1 MRSFPVDY
9 SRQGGGSTVENV
21 IEEKAVE
28 LLSRAVREGATD
40 LHLNP
45 SGHSYEIQHRKGRG
59 IITASEIPVELGER
73 IISFYKYL
81 SSLDIGERRKP
92 QSGAFSL
99 VFGDALYSFRIS
111 TLPSVNK
118 KESAAIRF
126 QAQEDARP
134 VAELTDD
141 MEAARLLLG
150 AAEKRQGMI
159 FFTGPTGSGKTTTMY
174 SVTRH
179 CAEALGR
186 HVISL
191 EDPVERSQPHLLQI
205 QVNERAGI
213 TYSTGL
219 KAILRHS
226 PDVIMIGEIR
236 DADTAKVAVQAALT
250 GHLVVATV
258 HSKDTVGSL
267 FRMLEFGIQLEEL
280 RQTVYMICAQRLS
293 LGGSGQKAIY
303 EILHGHLLSKAFRC
317 LQEGDPFV
325 MPSELTLDRKEAM
338 RNVPAPYKTVKEN
351 PAPPTGTVPFPGRR
365 ADG

>member
-1 MRSFPVDY
+1 M
-9 SRQGGGSTVENV
+9 ENL
-21 IEEKAVE
+21 IEQKAVE
-28 LLSRAVREGATD
+28 LLGRALGEGATD

-45 SGHSYEIQHRKGRG
+45 SGRTYEIQHRKGRG
-59 IITASEIPVELGER
+59 IITAAEIPVDLGER

-99 VFGDALYSFRIS
+99 RFGESLYSFRIS
-111 TLPSVNK
+111 TLPSVNL

-126 QAQEDARP
+126 QPHEEALP
-134 VAELTDD
+134 VGKLTDD
-141 MEAARLLLG
+141 RESERLLLEAARM
-150 AAEKRQGMI
+150 RQGMV

-213 TYSTGL
+213 TYSAGL

-236 DADTAKVAVQAALT
+236 DSDTAKVAVQAALT

-258 HSKDTVGSL
+258 HSRDTAGSL
-267 FRMLEFGIQLEEL
+267 FRMTEFGIQLEEL
-280 RQTVYMICAQRLS
+280 RQTVAMICAQRLED
-293 LGGSGQKAIY
+293 GFRGRKALF
-303 EILHGHLLSKAFRC
+303 EILHGELLAEAFRC
-317 LQEGDPFV
+317 LREGRPFV
-325 MPSELTLDRKEAM
+325 MPENLTLDRKGEILHGAVPYATSGEA
-338 RNVPAPYKTVKEN
+338 PASS
-351 PAPPTGTVPFPGRR
+351 AGTVSFKGRGT
-365 ADG
+365 DG

>member
-1 MRSFPVDY
+1 M
-9 SRQGGGSTVENV
+9 ENL
-21 IEEKAVE
+21 IEQKAVE
-28 LLSRAVREGATD
+28 LLGRALGEGATD

-45 SGHSYEIQHRKGRG
+45 SGRTYEIQHRKGRG
-59 IITASEIPVELGER
+59 IITAAEIPLELGER

-99 VFGDALYSFRIS
+99 NFGKSRYSFRIS
-111 TLPSVNK
+111 TLPSVNL

-126 QAQEDARP
+126 QPHEEALP
-134 VAELTDD
+134 VGKLTDD
-141 MEAARLLLG
+141 PEAASLLLE
-150 AAEKRQGMI
+150 AAGMRQGMI

-179 CAEALGR
+179 CAEKLGR

-213 TYSTGL
+213 TYSAGL

-236 DADTAKVAVQAALT
+236 DSDTAKVAVQAALT

-258 HSKDTVGSL
+258 HSRDTTGSL
-267 FRMLEFGIQLEEL
+267 FRMTEFGIQLEEL
-280 RQTVYMICAQRLS
+280 RQTVAMICAQRL
-293 LGGSGQKAIY
+293 GEGSGGRKALF
-303 EILHGHLLSKAFRC
+303 EILHGELLADAFRS
-317 LQEGDPFV
+317 LREGEPFI
-325 MPSELTLDRKEAM
+325 MPERLTLDRKEEIRHGVVLYATEGE
-338 RNVPAPYKTVKEN
+338 AQDST
-351 PAPPTGTVPFPGRR
+351 AGTLPIPGRR
-365 ADG
+365 TDG